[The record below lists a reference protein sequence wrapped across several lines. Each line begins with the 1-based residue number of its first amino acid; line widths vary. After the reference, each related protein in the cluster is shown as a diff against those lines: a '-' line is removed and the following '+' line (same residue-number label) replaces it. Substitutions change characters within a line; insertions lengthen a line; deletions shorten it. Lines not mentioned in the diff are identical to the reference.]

1 MLRALQTSLYLFVL
15 VLSINKTS
23 AQYQFDLWNTDNGL
37 PHNTIRAILQT
48 RDGYLW
54 LASLDGLVKRHD
66 GVFTTFTNDQGL
78 PGNDVRRI
86 WADDQGSIVLL
97 IGQRLFRWKKE

>member
-1 MLRALQTSLYLFVL
+1 MRRALQTSLYLLVL
-15 VLSINKTS
+15 VLSSNKTS

-54 LASLDGLVKRHD
+54 LASLDGLVRFD
-66 GVFTTFTNDQGL
+66 GVRFTVFTTGNTPALKSNRCTSLFEDQ
-78 PGNDVRRI
+78 
-86 WADDQGSIVLL
+86 A
-97 IGQRLFRWKKE
+97 GQLWIHD